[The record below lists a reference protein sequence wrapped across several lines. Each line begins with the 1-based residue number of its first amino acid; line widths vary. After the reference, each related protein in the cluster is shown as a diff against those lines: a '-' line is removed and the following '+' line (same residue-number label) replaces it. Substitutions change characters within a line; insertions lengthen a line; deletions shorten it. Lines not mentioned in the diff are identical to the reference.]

1 MLFLFHL
8 LNNKQVESTS
18 TSADLPT
25 DFNCKQKITKDT
37 KTFTCRYR
45 TFLPDS
51 FTPFI
56 PSWTSII
63 GSFFTQS
70 YSNL

>member
-1 MLFLFHL
+1 LSFLYHL
-8 LNNKQVESTS
+8 LNNKQVESTN
-18 TSADLPT
+18 TSADVPT
-25 DFNCKQKITKDT
+25 DFNCKQKTTKDT

-51 FTPFI
+51 CTPVTL
-56 PSWTSII
+56 SWTSII
-63 GSFFTQS
+63 GSFFTWI